1 MDPFSFAASVG
12 SLSSACI
19 FTVKRLG
26 ELAVK
31 LKDAPKIIQDV
42 SSEARIITISLSLL
56 HNILVSDE
64 HTILAQALLT
74 PDIRSALDVALTG
87 CSVTLSCIKNEI
99 HSLTAK
105 INAEEKLN
113 FADRAKV
120 VLKDNKFN
128 ELLQQLRRQHNAIA
142 ILQQGLQM

>member
-12 SLSSACI
+12 SLSSVGI